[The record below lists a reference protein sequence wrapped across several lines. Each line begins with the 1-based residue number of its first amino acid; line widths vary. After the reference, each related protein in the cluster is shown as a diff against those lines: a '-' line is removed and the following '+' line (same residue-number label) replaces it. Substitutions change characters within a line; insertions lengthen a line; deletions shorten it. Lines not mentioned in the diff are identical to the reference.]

1 MNNKYLVKI
10 DQDDIDDVSVEMD
23 DPTYDGPETNI
34 EDPEGTY
41 HIMAESE
48 ESAVETAKWLD
59 SLGNPAYCDTSE
71 SEYMFGEDEEK

>member
-1 MNNKYLVKI
+1 MNNKYLVTI
-10 DQDDIDDVSVEMD
+10 NQDDLSDIVVEMD
-23 DPTYDGPETNI
+23 DPAYDGPEANI
-34 EDPEGTY
+34 EDPEGVY
-41 HIMAESE
+41 HIAAESK